1 MKGCKKMAIFTN
13 QAQLRYGNAVANSNV
28 AVGEILEVLAATK
41 TAVRKTYGQN
51 DRVTYVVSIV
61 NSGNTAMTGLTV
73 ADDLG
78 AYAFGT
84 DTLVPLTYVAD
95 TVRYYSNGILQTTP
109 AVTAG
114 PPLSVSGIS
123 VPAGG
128 NVTIVYEA
136 ETNAFA
142 PLLAESEIT
151 NTVTV
156 SGGGITPV
164 TAKETVIAESGPKL
178 TITKSV
184 SPVPVTEN
192 GTLTY
197 TFLIQN
203 TGNTAALAAT
213 GAVVTDIFD
222 PVLSNLAVSYNGTAW
237 LDPANYSYNA
247 TTGTFATQEGQIT
260 VPAATF
266 TQDAT
271 TGEWTVTP
279 GAGTLTVTGTI

>member
-1 MKGCKKMAIFTN
+1 MIWGHMHLHRHTGATDVCG
-13 QAQLRYGNAVANSNV
+13 RYRALLQQWN
-28 AVGEILEVLAATK
+28 LT
-41 TAVRKTYGQN
+41 
-51 DRVTYVVSIV
+51 D
-61 NSGNTAMTGLTV
+61 NTGSH
-73 ADDLG
+73 G
-78 AYAFGT
+78 
-84 DTLVPLTYVAD
+84 
-95 TVRYYSNGILQTTP
+95 RTTP
-109 AVTAG
+109 FRFRV
-114 PPLSVSGIS
+114 S

-237 LDPANYSYNA
+237 SDPANYSYNA
-247 TTGTFATQEGQIT
+247 ATGTFATQEGQIT

>member
-1 MKGCKKMAIFTN
+1 M
-13 QAQLRYGNAVANSNV
+13 
-28 AVGEILEVLAATK
+28 
-41 TAVRKTYGQN
+41 
-51 DRVTYVVSIV
+51 
-61 NSGNTAMTGLTV
+61 
-73 ADDLG
+73 
-78 AYAFGT
+78 
-84 DTLVPLTYVAD
+84 
-95 TVRYYSNGILQTTP
+95 
-109 AVTAG
+109 
-114 PPLSVSGIS
+114 
-123 VPAGG
+123 
-128 NVTIVYEA
+128 TIVYEA

-156 SGGGITPV
+156 SGGLITPV

-213 GAVVTDIFD
+213 GAVVTDTFD

-237 LDPANYSYNA
+237 SDPANYSYNA

>member
-1 MKGCKKMAIFTN
+1 MAIFTN

-156 SGGGITPV
+156 SGGGI
-164 TAKETVIAESGPKL
+164 
-178 TITKSV
+178 

-213 GAVVTDIFD
+213 GAVVTDTFD

-237 LDPANYSYNA
+237 SDPANYSYNA

>member
-1 MKGCKKMAIFTN
+1 MAIFTN

-78 AYAFGT
+78 AYVFGT

-203 TGNTAALAAT
+203 TGNTAATPAT
-213 GAVVTDIFD
+213 GVVVTDTFD
-222 PVLSNLAVSYNGTAW
+222 PILSNIAVSFNGTTWAE
-237 LDPANYSYNA
+237 PANYSYNE
-247 TTGTFATQEGQIT
+247 TIGELVTQSGQVT
-260 VPAATF
+260 VPAASF
-266 TQDAT
+266 TQDAA
-271 TGEWTVTP
+271 TGAWTATP
-279 GAGTLTVTGTI
+279 GVSTLIVTGIV

>member
-1 MKGCKKMAIFTN
+1 MAIFTN

-164 TAKETVIAESGPKL
+164 TAKETVIAESGP
-178 TITKSV
+178 
-184 SPVPVTEN
+184 
-192 GTLTY
+192 
-197 TFLIQN
+197 
-203 TGNTAALAAT
+203 
-213 GAVVTDIFD
+213 
-222 PVLSNLAVSYNGTAW
+222 
-237 LDPANYSYNA
+237 
-247 TTGTFATQEGQIT
+247 
-260 VPAATF
+260 
-266 TQDAT
+266 
-271 TGEWTVTP
+271 
-279 GAGTLTVTGTI
+279 